1 VPRNNSESKRKLR
14 FCLGPKD
21 DRSRFSSL
29 VERDD
34 DGDLPQVRLLF
45 HQGFEPAKFAGD
57 QIEHGPE
64 TGGYT
69 QRGAGGGGIAAAA
82 AVNKW
87 LIFSVRTHARRI
99 THENRRR
106 RGK

>member
-1 VPRNNSESKRKLR
+1 MSRTNTIRPQLLFGLS
-14 FCLGPKD
+14 PKD
-21 DRSRFSSL
+21 DSPRLPAL

-45 HQGFEPAKFAGD
+45 HQRFEPAEFAGY
-57 QIEHGPE
+57 QIEHGLE
-64 TGGYT
+64 TGGDT
-69 QRGAGGGGIAAAA
+69 QRGAGGAGIAATAA
-82 AVNKW
+82 AINKW